1 MQASRL
7 LSILLLLQA
16 RGRMSAQALAEAF
29 EVSVRT
35 IYRDV
40 DQLSAAGVPIYA
52 ERGRMGGFQLLDGY
66 RTKLTGLT
74 PVEAEALFLSGLPGP
89 AAELGLGEAM
99 AVAQLKLQAALPGRG
114 GGDGVG
120 RVAARFHL
128 DPVGWFRGP
137 ERSEHLP
144 ALADAVWNAR
154 AIRIRYESWTD
165 IVERDLEPL
174 GLALKGG
181 TWYLVAR
188 THGGSSRGQPR
199 TYRVSAIQTLEPT
212 SDSFERPENFDLAT
226 YWTAW
231 AKDFEARLQLGEAK
245 LRISPT
251 GLRRLV
257 LIGPAAV
264 AMAGRT
270 ATAPDAEGWVEAS
283 IPVETTS
290 LDHAAGD
297 ILKLGVEAEVLAPAD
312 LRAHLA
318 ALAAR
323 LGGLY
328 GAAASRTC

>member
-52 ERGRMGGFQLLDGY
+52 ERGRAGGFQLLDGY
-66 RTKLTGLT
+66 RTRLTGLT

-99 AVAQLKLQAALPGRG
+99 AVAQLKLQAALPERR
-114 GGDGVG
+114 DAVG

-137 ERSEHLP
+137 ERSENLP
-144 ALADAVWNAR
+144 TIADAVWNAR
-154 AIRIRYESWTD
+154 KVRIRYESWTEV
-165 IVERDLEPL
+165 VERELEPL

-188 THGGSSRGQPR
+188 ATGGRSRAPR
-199 TYRVSAIQTLEPT
+199 TYRVSAIQTLAPT
-212 SDSFERPENFDLAT
+212 GEGFERPADFDRAA

-231 AKDFEARLQLGEAK
+231 ARDFEARLQRGEAK
-245 LRISPT
+245 LRLSPV

-264 AMAGRT
+264 AMAART
-270 ATAPDAEGWVEAS
+270 
-283 IPVETTS
+283 
-290 LDHAAGD
+290 
-297 ILKLGVEAEVLAPAD
+297 
-312 LRAHLA
+312 
-318 ALAAR
+318 
-323 LGGLY
+323 
-328 GAAASRTC
+328 